1 MAAACALQQCFD
13 QQYIKLIH
21 PICTFGFFDVITGFH
36 GISFTKKPPL
46 YFPFRPHHI
55 DIHTLT
61 GELHEN
67 NEGVPR
73 PTSGIAGTDPQG
85 LFGAAQAS
93 QTAVRI
99 KAFAPRLQKYHSEY
113 RGDT

>member
-1 MAAACALQQCFD
+1 MMAACALQQCFD

-21 PICTFGFFDVITGFH
+21 PICTFVFLTSSPDSTGFPLQ
-36 GISFTKKPPL
+36 IPPL

-55 DIHTLT
+55 DIQTLT

-73 PTSGIAGTDPQG
+73 PTSGIADTDPQG

-93 QTAVRI
+93 QTAIRI

-113 RGDT
+113 